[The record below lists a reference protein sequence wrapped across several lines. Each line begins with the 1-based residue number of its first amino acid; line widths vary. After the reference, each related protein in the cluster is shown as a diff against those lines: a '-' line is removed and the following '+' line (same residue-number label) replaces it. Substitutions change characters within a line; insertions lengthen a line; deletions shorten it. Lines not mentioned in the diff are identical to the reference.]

1 MSLSAPSPAPH
12 LHLHLPA
19 LRVPALPSG
28 LPVATVLLSVL
39 YAAALAVALTAPG
52 QHAVAGCVVLAGLV
66 GRTVVRRRRAV
77 PAAVAATTATV
88 DSAAVDSV
96 VPAVA
101 APAVAA

>member
-1 MSLSAPSPAPH
+1 VSLPVPSRSP
-12 LHLHLPA
+12 HLHLPA

-66 GRTVVRRRRAV
+66 ARTVVRRRRTTAGAL
-77 PAAVAATTATV
+77 AASTATV
-88 DSAAVDSV
+88 DSIAVL
-96 VPAVA
+96 PAE
-101 APAVAA
+101 APATAA

>member
-1 MSLSAPSPAPH
+1 VSLSAPSHAP
-12 LHLHLPA
+12 HLHLPA
-19 LRVPALPSG
+19 LRLPALPSG

-77 PAAVAATTATV
+77 PAAVAATTA
-88 DSAAVDSV
+88 AVDSIAV
-96 VPAVA
+96 LPADA
-101 APAVAA
+101 PATAPAVAA

>member
-1 MSLSAPSPAPH
+1 MSLSVPSHAP
-12 LHLHLPA
+12 HLHLPA

-66 GRTVVRRRRAV
+66 GRTVVRRRRSTA
-77 PAAVAATTATV
+77 AAVTATA
-88 DSAAVDSV
+88 AAVDSIAV
-96 VPAVA
+96 LPAE
-101 APAVAA
+101 APAT